1 MIKCPSLILTLLC
14 NLSTST
20 DNEYYTQI
28 VGSPVLADAPDW
40 TQITVQSTGARQW
53 SRGSVNPALMMLNVD
68 IGLARDLQGRLT
80 GSRATCVFR
89 TGSRSSCPLAETL
102 TKAGVYR
109 NNNDVWLA
117 DFKKVLIVMVEKGLV

>member
-1 MIKCPSLILTLLC
+1 MIKCPSSILTLLC
-14 NLSTST
+14 ILQTST

-28 VGSPVLADAPDW
+28 VGSPNLANAPDW
-40 TQITVQSTGARQW
+40 TQMTVQSTGARQW
-53 SRGSVNPALMMLNVD
+53 SRGAGSPLVMLNVD
-68 IGLARDLQGRLT
+68 IAVVRDLQGRLT

-89 TGSRSSCPLAETL
+89 QNTFSSCPLAETL

-109 NNNDVWLA
+109 NDNAVWLA